1 MDTRQ
6 SDFTEDQ
13 IQRYA
18 RHIVLPE
25 VGGTGQRAL
34 LSARVLV
41 VGAGGLGSP
50 ALLYLAAAGVGH
62 LTVIDPDRVSLDN
75 LQRQVL
81 HATDRVGAPK
91 VESAAE
97 RLRALNPD
105 TRIVPIAEP
114 LSAANAAALVADAD
128 LVLDGSDS
136 FATRYLV
143 NDACY
148 LADRPL
154 ISAAVLRFEGQ
165 LAVFGG
171 RRPPC
176 WRCLYPEPPAP
187 GRVPSCAE
195 AGVLGAVAGVLGTLQ
210 ATAALKRLLGL
221 GGEDEG
227 RLLLYDAL
235 GVGLRAL
242 AVPPDPRCR
251 LCGPAA
257 DIRDLS
263 GHG

>member
-1 MDTRQ
+1 MDTRAP
-6 SDFTEDQ
+6 DFTEDQ
-13 IQRYA
+13 IRRYA

-25 VGGTGQRAL
+25 IGGLGQQVL
-34 LSARVLV
+34 LASRVLV

-62 LTVIDPDRVSLDN
+62 LTVVDPDHVSLDN

-81 HATDRVGAPK
+81 YATDRVGRPK
-91 VESAAE
+91 ATSAAE
-97 RLRALNPD
+97 RLHALNPD
-105 TRIVPIAEP
+105 IRVEPVAER
-114 LSAANAAALVADAD
+114 LTAANALALIGRAD

-154 ISAAVLRFEGQ
+154 VSAAVLRFEGQ
-165 LAVFGG
+165 LAVFAGAQA
-171 RRPPC
+171 PC
-176 WRCLYPEPPAP
+176 WRCLYPTPPDP
-187 GRVPSCAE
+187 GLVPSCAQ
-195 AGVLGAVAGVLGTLQ
+195 AGVLGAVAGVMGALQ

-221 GGEDEG
+221 GGGDDG

-235 GVGLRAL
+235 GAGVAT
-242 AVPPDPRCR
+242 VTVSPDPGCR

-257 DIRDLS
+257 DIRDLA
-263 GHG
+263 GHA